1 MIPVLTIDPEWLF
14 PFFFESYY
22 YEIFTGNDLCELIF
36 DSTYETVK
44 NNVTNQFGVSSKNSY
59 LYAIV
64 PNRHT
69 KAFVRHDCAD
79 YNSVCVIAQINNS
92 AKTKEK
98 VVIPFKEIPKADLDK
113 YFLFLR
119 TQENSVKE
127 GRWGIPKKDANGK
140 TIYLV
145 ALFDTNGNV
154 IRIKETTLK
163 DQNVTFEETDSNGQT
178 INVEYEPYYRRSKAH
193 PNIQNPKYQKYNYTL
208 DLQENKVQ
216 WTIDTTTGNTI
227 VSRWYLHQDYLGINT
242 IAYGHRILDEEI
254 KTNKMQ
260 ISDTEFVTDWINNGL
275 TDEQAFKLLIYDYI
289 KHAAEVKK
297 MIEAP
302 RWNALPVKHLFLA
315 IDLTYNGGPKGLR
328 GWPKLC
334 TAMGIPPKL
343 GNTSYFWPSVKEF
356 KLENVDENEINNE
369 FKRNDVP
376 NRDAAFKELFLK

>member
-1 MIPVLTIDPEWLF
+1 MGVQNNILIGNINSGAIQTEIELDTEILF
-14 PFFFESYY
+14 PIFFNYYY
-22 YEIFTGNDLCELIF
+22 YEIFNGNDLCELIF

-69 KAFVRHDCAD
+69 KAFVRYDCAD

-127 GRWGIPKKDANGK
+127 GRWGVPKKDANGN

-145 ALFDTNGNV
+145 ALFDTNGKV
-154 IRIKETTLK
+154 IRTKETIIK

-178 INVEYEPYYRRSKAH
+178 INVVYEPYYRRSKAH
-193 PNIQNPKYQKYNYTL
+193 SNIQDPKYQKYNYTL
-208 DLQENKVQ
+208 DLQQNKVQ

-227 VSRWYLHQDYLGINT
+227 VSRWYLHQDYLGFNT

-275 TDEQAFKLLIYDYI
+275 TDEQSFKLLIYDYL

-297 MIEAP
+297 
-302 RWNALPVKHLFLA
+302 
-315 IDLTYNGGPKGLR
+315 
-328 GWPKLC
+328 
-334 TAMGIPPKL
+334 
-343 GNTSYFWPSVKEF
+343 
-356 KLENVDENEINNE
+356 
-369 FKRNDVP
+369 
-376 NRDAAFKELFLK
+376 